1 MDEVRLWSVARS
13 QSDILR
19 TMRWV
24 SGLEKEPGL
33 VGWWKFDEP
42 SEWVVEGN
50 AWGQG
55 WLSWLPVMSTTA
67 AARHCLIFLVTG

>member
-19 TMRWV
+19 TMRWAA
-24 SGLEKEPGL
+24 GLEKEPGL

-42 SEWVVEGN
+42 SRWCDHM
-50 AWGQG
+50 
-55 WLSWLPVMSTTA
+55 LA
-67 AARHCLIFLVTG
+67 AVFLKLQQKLQQPRCMVLCT